1 LIIELDKWRGAER
14 LDEFGL
20 QKRKVQISMGDYCA
34 NISKHMGEQIGRE
47 DGGGMVENGNGGC
60 LPEQDENHLDPGFPL
75 VPDDDDD
82 EDMENS
88 AIEAKETVEREIEE
102 HRRHAA
108 YAKSVFRRPQ
118 TDQDTV

>member
-1 LIIELDKWRGAER
+1 LIIELDKWRGVER
-14 LDEFGL
+14 LHDFGL
-20 QKRKVQISMGDYCA
+20 LKEEKEYTQMGDYCA
-34 NISKHMGEQIGRE
+34 NISEHMGEQIRRE
-47 DGGGMVENGNGGC
+47 DGGGMVMGNGGS
-60 LPEQDENHLDPGFPL
+60 LPEQDEPHLDPGFPL

-82 EDMENS
+82 EDMEN
-88 AIEAKETVEREIEE
+88 AAMEAKETVEREIEE